1 MLGQLTNNH
10 ASVQRPYRSRRVRPC
25 DRCRKRKSGCVIEGE
40 PPCQLCAKFN
50 LRCEFTDKA
59 PPVNRHKQAKNHQ
72 IEINPA
78 AKIAYND
85 SVSDLTYTDDVVKT
99 TFDPKTLERR
109 NVVHADH
116 LISDA
121 EIWNELF
128 GLIVGSNQYSNV
140 AITSPVTTG
149 DDEEHS
155 SIDAFKKYQNVYL
168 YKSGYIGP
176 VIQHLSKN
184 LESAEPKEC
193 HIRKVA
199 QARAA
204 EYVLFLRK
212 PTNYDVPGINSL
224 IQQLFSPHIPK
235 LMVLF
240 LKHVNSYFP
249 VFSRGRFNTF
259 AKQDPKVFP
268 SALFGSLLAVTVD
281 WWHRHPE
288 LSLMEC
294 PTVDSLVSATRATI
308 LSETSNPCYGTLQ
321 SCLLLSQKLALENVE
336 LDGTQELS
344 SLSVAFTICQSMG
357 INVECRHWNIP
368 DWEKRVRRRL
378 WWTLFVQEKWFSLS
392 LGRASLISRD
402 AWNVSMVDGSDFA
415 FYPDSWGSQEQHEC
429 EVRIFSLV
437 VSVTMVIDDLGE
449 LNSSLLSSAHDRARG
464 FIQRIETLRNEN
476 SDIFNL
482 DQLLSGGR
490 SAAALVVAALT
501 AKVLIYSTLL
511 RLMETE
517 AGEDQ
522 VSRTKVEQECLEL
535 TVEVLEILGRLRPH
549 HFESFWYSWSRFN
562 FATIANFFLLLSRLC
577 PPSQAKAVESNMAKL
592 RFFFQS
598 RSLVFRHL
606 GLAMWILNVP
616 EY

>member
-1 MLGQLTNNH
+1 MPP
-10 ASVQRPYRSRRVRPC
+10 VQRPYRSRRVRPC
-25 DRCRKRKSGCVIEGE
+25 DRCRKRKSGCVIDGE

-59 PPVNRHKQAKNHQ
+59 PPVNRHKLAQKN
-72 IEINPA
+72 EV
-78 AKIAYND
+78 D
-85 SVSDLTYTDDVVKT
+85 VSPVAELEPVDPMAGVTYTDDADVLEK

-109 NVVHADH
+109 NSLHADQ
-116 LISDA
+116 LIPDA

-128 GLIVGSNQYSNV
+128 GLIVGSNQYSSV
-140 AITSPVTTG
+140 AIASPVTTR
-149 DDEEHS
+149 DDDEHS

-168 YKSGYIGP
+168 YKSGYIDP
-176 VIQHLSKN
+176 VVQHLSKN
-184 LESAEPKEC
+184 LESTKPKEC
-193 HIRKVA
+193 HMRKVA
-199 QARAA
+199 QVGIP
-204 EYVLFLRK
+204 EYVLFSRK

-259 AKQDPKVFP
+259 AKQDTKVFP
-268 SALFGSLLAVTVD
+268 SALFGSLLAVTAD

-294 PTVDSLVSATRATI
+294 PAVESLVSATRATI

-321 SCLLLSQKLALENVE
+321 SCLLLSQKLTLESVE
-336 LDGTQELS
+336 LDATQELS
-344 SLSVAFTICQSMG
+344 LLSVAFTICQSMG

-378 WWTLFVQEKWFSLS
+378 WWTLFVQEKWLSTS
-392 LGRASLISRD
+392 LGRASLISKE
-402 AWNVSMVDGSDFA
+402 AWNLSLVDGADFA
-415 FYPDSWGSQEQHEC
+415 FYPDSWGSQEQHEY

-437 VSVTMVIDDLGE
+437 VSVTMVIDGLGDLNIPP
-449 LNSSLLSSAHDRARG
+449 LIPAYDRAKALL
-464 FIQRIETLRNEN
+464 QRIDTLRNEN
-476 SDIFNL
+476 SEIFNL
-482 DQLLSGGR
+482 DQILSGGR
-490 SAAALVVAALT
+490 SAAALVVATLT
-501 AKVLIYSTLL
+501 AKVLIYSALL

-517 AGEDQ
+517 SREDQ
-522 VSRTKVEQECLEL
+522 GARPRIEQECLAL
-535 TVEVLEILGRLRPH
+535 TSEALEILGRLRPH

-562 FATIANFFLLLSRLC
+562 FATIANFFLLVSRLC
-577 PPSQAKAVESNMAKL
+577 PPSQSKAVEANMAKL

-606 GLAMWILNVP
+606 SLAMWILNVP

>member
-1 MLGQLTNNH
+1 MPP
-10 ASVQRPYRSRRVRPC
+10 VKRPYRSRRVRPC
-25 DRCRKRKSGCVIEGE
+25 DRCRKRKSGCVIDGQ

-59 PPVNRHKQAKNHQ
+59 PPVNRHKQTKRHE
-72 IEINPA
+72 IEIDP
-78 AKIAYND
+78 IAELDNND
-85 SVSDLTYTDDVVKT
+85 SMANLTYTDDVDVLET
-99 TFDPKTLERR
+99 TLDPKTLDRR
-109 NVVHADH
+109 NGVHADQ
-116 LISDA
+116 LIPDA
-121 EIWNELF
+121 DIWNELF
-128 GLIVGSNQYSNV
+128 GLIVGSSQYSNV
-140 AITSPVTTG
+140 AITSPVTAR

-168 YKSGYIGP
+168 YKSGYIDP
-176 VIQHLSKN
+176 VVQHLSKN

-199 QARAA
+199 QSEAA
-204 EYVLFLRK
+204 EYVLFSRR
-212 PTNYDVPGINSL
+212 PTNYDVPSINSL

-268 SALFGSLLAVTVD
+268 SVLFGSLLAVTVD

-294 PTVDSLVSATRATI
+294 PTVESLVSVTRATI
-308 LSETSNPCYGTLQ
+308 LAETSNPCYGTLQ
-321 SCLLLSQKLALENVE
+321 SCLLLSQKLTLENVE

-344 SLSVAFTICQSMG
+344 LLSVAFTICQSMG

-378 WWTLFVQEKWFSLS
+378 WWTLFIQEKWFSIS
-392 LGRASLISRD
+392 LGRASLIAKE
-402 AWNVSMVDGSDFA
+402 AWNVAMVDGSDFA
-415 FYPDSWGSQEQHEC
+415 FYPDSWGSQEHHEY
-429 EVRIFSLV
+429 EVRIFSLI
-437 VSVTMVIDDLGE
+437 VSVTMVIDDLGG
-449 LNSSLLSSAHDRARG
+449 LNSSPLSPAYDSARLL
-464 FIQRIETLRNEN
+464 IQRIDSLRNEN

-482 DQLLSGGR
+482 DQILCGGR
-490 SAAALVVAALT
+490 SAAALVVAAVT
-501 AKVLIYSTLL
+501 AKVLIYSALL
-511 RLMETE
+511 RLIETQTI
-517 AGEDQ
+517 EDH
-522 VSRTKVEQECLEL
+522 VARAKIEKECLAL
-535 TVEVLEILGRLRPH
+535 TAEVLEILGRLRPH
-549 HFESFWYSWSRFN
+549 HFDSFWYSWSRFN
-562 FATIANFFLLLSRLC
+562 FATIANFFLLVSRLRL
-577 PPSQAKAVESNMAKL
+577 PGQSEAIEANMTKL